1 MKVDISNGELVDKVS
16 ILDIK
21 LGKIESEN
29 KRGNIRKEYKILSAS
44 MHRLGITE
52 DAPEYRELKE
62 VNLSLWET
70 EDKIRMKESAGQFDE
85 EFILLARKIYHEN
98 DRRSAIKRR
107 INMATGSKII
117 EEKEYAAY

>member
-21 LGKIESEN
+21 LQKIESAQ
-29 KRGNIRKEYKILSAS
+29 KRKNIRKEYEILLTS
-44 MHRLGITE
+44 MHRLGINE

-62 VNLSLWET
+62 INLSLWET
-70 EDKIRMKESAGQFDE
+70 EDKIRMKESSGQFDE
-85 EFILLARKIYHEN
+85 EFIRLARKIYHEN

-107 INMATGSKII
+107 INVATRSKIV
-117 EEKEYAAY
+117 EEKAYAAY